1 MNNNK
6 VVLYVHGKGGSAAE
20 AEFYEGI
27 FPECDVVGFD
37 YKSETPWESMGEF
50 QSEAKSLLAEYD
62 GIILVA
68 NSIGAYF
75 SLLSL
80 ADMPIEKAYFISPI
94 VNMEKLIMDMMHWA
108 GVTEDELQ
116 EQGIIATEFG
126 EALSWEYLAW
136 VRSHPVSW
144 HIPTEILYGSED
156 NLQSMETVKNFA
168 AGCGAGLTIMEQGEK
183 ILDMVLLFNRI
194 ALAQIII
201 ETLVNLLFY
210 NLLSNTE
217 NVFVL

>member
-1 MNNNK
+1 MQNRK
-6 VVLYVHGKGGSAAE
+6 AVLYVHGKGGNAAE
-20 AEFYEGI
+20 AEFYAGI
-27 FPECDVVGFD
+27 FSECDVVGFD

-94 VNMEKLIMDMMHWA
+94 ANMEKLILDMMQWA

-116 EQGIIATEFG
+116 EKGVIATEFG
-126 EALSWEYLAW
+126 EALSWEYLTW
-136 VRSHPVSW
+136 VSSHPVSW

-156 NLQSMETVKNFA
+156 KLQSVNTIKAFA
-168 AGCGAGLTIMEQGEK
+168 DDIGAGLTIMEQGEHW
-183 ILDMVLLFNRI
+183 FH
-194 ALAQIII
+194 
-201 ETLVNLLFY
+201 
-210 NLLSNTE
+210 TE
-217 NVFVL
+217 EQLQFLREWLIRCEK

>member
-1 MNNNK
+1 MQNRK
-6 VVLYVHGKGGSAAE
+6 AVLYVHGKGGSAAE

-37 YKSETPWESMGEF
+37 YKSETPCKSMGEF

-75 SLLSL
+75 SLLAL

-94 VNMEKLIMDMMHWA
+94 VNMEKLILDMMQWS

-116 EQGIIATEFG
+116 EKGVIATAFG

-156 NLQSMETVKNFA
+156 KLQSVNTIKAFA
-168 AGCGAGLTIMEQGEK
+168 DDIGAGVTIMEQGEHW
-183 ILDMVLLFNRI
+183 FH
-194 ALAQIII
+194 
-201 ETLVNLLFY
+201 
-210 NLLSNTE
+210 TE
-217 NVFVL
+217 EQLQFLREWLIRCEK

>member
-6 VVLYVHGKGGSAAE
+6 AVLYVHGKGGNASE
-20 AEFYEGI
+20 AEFYEAI
-27 FPECDVVGFD
+27 FPERDVVGFD
-37 YKSETPWESMGEF
+37 YKAETPWESIGEF
-50 QSEAKSLLAEYD
+50 QPEIKKLLSEYD
-62 GIILVA
+62 SVILVA

-94 VNMEKLIMDMMHWA
+94 ANMEKLICDMMHWA

-116 EQGIIATEFG
+116 EKGVIATDFG
-126 EALSWEYLAW
+126 EDLSWEYLAW

-156 NLQSMETVKNFA
+156 NLQSMDTVKAFA
-168 AGCGAGLTIMEQGEK
+168 VGCGAGLTVMEHGEHWFHTEEQ
-183 ILDMVLLFNRI
+183 LRFLR
-194 ALAQIII
+194 
-201 ETLVNLLFY
+201 EWLVGCEARKN
-210 NLLSNTE
+210 S
-217 NVFVL
+217 

>member
-1 MNNNK
+1 MQNRK
-6 VVLYVHGKGGSAAE
+6 AVLYVHGKGGSAAE
-20 AEFYEGI
+20 AEFYVCI

-37 YKSETPWESMGEF
+37 YKSETPLESMGEF
-50 QSEAKSLLAEYD
+50 QLEAKRLLSEYD
-62 GIILVA
+62 SVILVA

-94 VNMEKLIMDMMHWA
+94 ANMEKLILDMMQWS

-116 EQGIIATEFG
+116 EKGVIDTEFG

-156 NLQSMETVKNFA
+156 KLQSVDTIKAFA
-168 AGCGAGLTIMEQGEK
+168 DDIGAGLTIMEQGEHW
-183 ILDMVLLFNRI
+183 FH
-194 ALAQIII
+194 
-201 ETLVNLLFY
+201 
-210 NLLSNTE
+210 TE
-217 NVFVL
+217 EQLQFLREWLIRCEK

>member
-20 AEFYEGI
+20 AKFYEDI
-27 FPECDVVGFD
+27 FTECAVFGFD
-37 YKSETPWESMGEF
+37 YKAETPWESIGEF
-50 QSEAKSLLAEYD
+50 QAEAKSLLAEYD

-80 ADMPIEKAYFISPI
+80 ADMTIEKAYFISPI
-94 VNMEKLIMDMMHWA
+94 ANMEKLILDMMQWS

-116 EQGIIATEFG
+116 EKGVIATEFG
-126 EALSWEYLAW
+126 EDLSWEYLTW
-136 VRSHPVSW
+136 VSSHPVSW

-156 NLQSMETVKNFA
+156 KLQSVNTIKAFA
-168 AGCGAGLTIMEQGEK
+168 DDIGAGLTIMEQGEHW
-183 ILDMVLLFNRI
+183 FH
-194 ALAQIII
+194 
-201 ETLVNLLFY
+201 
-210 NLLSNTE
+210 TE
-217 NVFVL
+217 EQLQFLREWFIRCEK

>member
-1 MNNNK
+1 MKNNK
-6 VVLYVHGKGGSAAE
+6 AVLYVHGKGGNAAE
-20 AEFYEGI
+20 AAFYEAI
-27 FPECDVVGFD
+27 FPEFDVMGFD
-37 YKSETPWESMGEF
+37 YKAEMPWESMGEF

-94 VNMEKLIMDMMHWA
+94 ANMEKLILDMMQWA
-108 GVTEDELQ
+108 GVTEDEIK
-116 EQGIIATEFG
+116 EKGVIATDFG
-126 EALSWEYLAW
+126 EDLSWEYLTW

-156 NLQSMETVKNFA
+156 NLQSMDTVKAFA
-168 AGCGAGLTIMEQGEK
+168 AGCGAGLTVMEHGEHWFHTEEQ
-183 ILDMVLLFNRI
+183 LQFLR
-194 ALAQIII
+194 
-201 ETLVNLLFY
+201 EWLVGCEARKN
-210 NLLSNTE
+210 S
-217 NVFVL
+217 

>member
-1 MNNNK
+1 MQNRK
-6 VVLYVHGKGGSAAE
+6 AVLYVHGKGGNAAE

-80 ADMPIEKAYFISPI
+80 ADMPIDKAYFISPI
-94 VNMEKLIMDMMHWA
+94 ANMEKLILDMMQWS

-116 EQGIIATEFG
+116 EKGVIATAFG

-156 NLQSMETVKNFA
+156 KLQSVNTIKAFA
-168 AGCGAGLTIMEQGEK
+168 DDIGAGLTIMEQGEHW
-183 ILDMVLLFNRI
+183 FH
-194 ALAQIII
+194 
-201 ETLVNLLFY
+201 
-210 NLLSNTE
+210 TE
-217 NVFVL
+217 EQLQFLREWLIRCEK

>member
-1 MNNNK
+1 MQNRK
-6 VVLYVHGKGGSAAE
+6 AVLYVHGKGGNAAE

-37 YKSETPWESMGEF
+37 YKSETPWESIGEF

-80 ADMPIEKAYFISPI
+80 ADMPIEKVYFISPI
-94 VNMEKLIMDMMHWA
+94 ANMEKLILDMMQWS

-116 EQGIIATEFG
+116 EKGVIDTEFG
-126 EALSWEYLAW
+126 EALSWEYLTW

-156 NLQSMETVKNFA
+156 KLQSVDTIKAFA
-168 AGCGAGLTIMEQGEK
+168 DDIGAGLTIMEQGEHW
-183 ILDMVLLFNRI
+183 FH
-194 ALAQIII
+194 
-201 ETLVNLLFY
+201 
-210 NLLSNTE
+210 TE
-217 NVFVL
+217 EQLQFLREWLIRCEK

>member
-1 MNNNK
+1 MQNRK
-6 VVLYVHGKGGSAAE
+6 AVLYVHGKGGSAAE
-20 AEFYEGI
+20 ADFYEGI

-62 GIILVA
+62 SIILVA

-80 ADMPIEKAYFISPI
+80 TDMPIEKAYFISPI
-94 VNMEKLIMDMMHWA
+94 ANMEKLILDMMQWS

-116 EQGIIATEFG
+116 EKGVIATEFD
-126 EALSWEYLAW
+126 EALSWEYLTW

-156 NLQSMETVKNFA
+156 KLQSVDTIKAFA
-168 AGCGAGLTIMEQGEK
+168 DDIGAGLTIMEQGEHW
-183 ILDMVLLFNRI
+183 FH
-194 ALAQIII
+194 
-201 ETLVNLLFY
+201 
-210 NLLSNTE
+210 TE
-217 NVFVL
+217 EQLQFLREWLIRCEK

>member
-6 VVLYVHGKGGSAAE
+6 AVLYVHGKGGNASE
-20 AEFYEGI
+20 AEFYEAI
-27 FPECDVVGFD
+27 FPERDVVGFD
-37 YKSETPWESMGEF
+37 YKAETPWESIGEF
-50 QSEAKSLLAEYD
+50 QPEIKKLLSEYD
-62 GIILVA
+62 SVILVA

-94 VNMEKLIMDMMHWA
+94 ANMEKLICDMMHWA

-116 EQGIIATEFG
+116 EKGVIATDFG
-126 EALSWEYLAW
+126 EDLSWEYLAW

-156 NLQSMETVKNFA
+156 NLQSMDTVKAFA
-168 AGCGAGLTIMEQGEK
+168 AGCGAGMTVMEHGEHWFHTEEQ
-183 ILDMVLLFNRI
+183 LRFLREWLLGCEARNK
-194 ALAQIII
+194 
-201 ETLVNLLFY
+201 N
-210 NLLSNTE
+210 
-217 NVFVL
+217 